1 MAEQVTLITGARK
14 GLGRFLAEQ
23 RLARGDRVYGCS
35 RQPSDLESPRYE
47 HFCLDVSDERAVR
60 QMFSRIRKE
69 AGRLDHL
76 VNNAGVA
83 SMNHAMLTPMSVVE
97 SILSTNVAGTFLM
110 CREAA
115 RVMQT
120 NGFGRIVNLTSVAA
134 PLHLEGEAIYAAS
147 KSAVQTLTQILAREF
162 APLGITVN
170 AVGPT
175 PVMTDLIRNVPADR
189 IASLLARQAIPR
201 LGTPEDVDNV
211 VDFFLRK
218 ESGFVTA
225 QSVFLGGVC

>member
-1 MAEQVTLITGARK
+1 MASPVTLVTGARK
-14 GLGRFLAEQ
+14 GLGRYLVEQ
-23 RLARGDRVYGCS
+23 RLARGEQVYGCS
-35 RQPSDLESPRYE
+35 RQPSDLDAPGYT
-47 HFCLDVSDERAVR
+47 HVCLDVADERAVR
-60 QMFSRIRKE
+60 GLFTRIRKE

-83 SMNHAMLTPMSVVE
+83 SMNHALLTPKSVVDAV
-97 SILSTNVAGTFLM
+97 LATNVTGTFLM

-115 RVMQT
+115 RLMQGH
-120 NGFGRIVNLTSVAA
+120 GFGRIVNLISVAA

-147 KSAVQTLTQILAREF
+147 KSAVQTLTQILAREL

-175 PVMTDLIRNVPADR
+175 PVMTDLIRNVPEDKL
-189 IASLLARQAIPR
+189 ASLIARQAIAR
-201 LGTPEDVDNV
+201 LGTPADVDNV
-211 VDFFLRK
+211 VEFFLRR

>member
-1 MAEQVTLITGARK
+1 MPEQVTLITGARK
-14 GLGRFLAEQ
+14 GLGRYLAEQ
-23 RLARGDRVYGCS
+23 RLARGERVYGCS
-35 RQPSDLESPRYE
+35 REPSDLVSPRYE

-120 NGFGRIVNLTSVAA
+120 NGFGRIVNVTSVAA
-134 PLHLEGEAIYAAS
+134 PLHLEGESIYAAS
-147 KSAVQTLTQILAREF
+147 KSAVQTLTQILAHEL
-162 APLGITVN
+162 APFGITVN

-201 LGTPEDVDNV
+201 LGTPEDVHNV
-211 VDFFLRK
+211 VDFFFRK

>member
-1 MAEQVTLITGARK
+1 MASPVTLVTGARK
-14 GLGRFLAEQ
+14 GLGRFVAEQ

-35 RQPSDLESPRYE
+35 RQPSDLTAPGYV
-47 HFCLDVSDERAVR
+47 HVCLDVADERAVR

-76 VNNAGVA
+76 INNAGVA
-83 SMNHAMLTPMSVVE
+83 SMNHAMLTPTAVVQAV
-97 SILSTNVAGTFLM
+97 LATNVTGTFVM

-115 RVMQT
+115 RLMQ
-120 NGFGRIVNLTSVAA
+120 GASYGRIVNLISVAA

-147 KSAVQTLTQILAREF
+147 KSAVQTLTQILAREL

-175 PVMTDLIRNVPADR
+175 PVKTDLIRNVPEDR

-211 VDFFLRK
+211 IEFFLRR

-225 QSVFLGGVC
+225 QSIFLGGVC